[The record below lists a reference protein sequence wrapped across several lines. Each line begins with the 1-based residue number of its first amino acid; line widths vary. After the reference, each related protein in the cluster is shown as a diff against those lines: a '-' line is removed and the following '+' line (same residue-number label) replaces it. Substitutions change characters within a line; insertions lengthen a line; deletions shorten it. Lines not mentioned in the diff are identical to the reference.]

1 MTRHYTYKDLNG
13 YSFTSDCEQSLHSP
27 RQSTIDAILQ
37 FAEIYPVN
45 GMRSEGN
52 LTYLYD
58 LKN

>member
-13 YSFTSDCEQSLHSP
+13 YSITSDCEKPLRSP

-45 GMRSEGN
+45 GRRSEGN